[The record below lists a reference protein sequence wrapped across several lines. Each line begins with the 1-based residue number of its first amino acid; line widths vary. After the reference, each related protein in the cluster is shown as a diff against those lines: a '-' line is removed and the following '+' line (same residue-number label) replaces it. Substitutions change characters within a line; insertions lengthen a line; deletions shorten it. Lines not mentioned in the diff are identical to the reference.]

1 MSTPTPVVSRDA
13 ELLRALVD
21 RIDQRDPHAFN
32 NLGVLYHS
40 KGMFAE
46 SADAFL
52 RAIEL
57 DPRMQMAARN
67 LEAAAADGACDAR
80 LAALAE
86 QLAADPDDRVAARAE
101 ARLFRLIGRLP
112 LAAQKL
118 DALIAEDPDDAPAL
132 FERGLLEQRVGDLKK
147 AQRWFERASNAD
159 ENNLRARLHLAEV
172 LYQRGQNE
180 QALDVLDALLN
191 VDESIADAH
200 LLRGF
205 VLGDMGK
212 HEAGMTAARRA
223 AELNPVKSAAQ
234 ANLSI
239 ERGLSSGAYPV
250 VEMQATTRT
259 GNGDAGSE
267 MPRYSLGLAFRQRGY
282 FAESRREF
290 ARALAEGEDAKLVQ
304 HAVAEL
310 DLLDGAHDAAARA
323 YEALIGAH
331 GERARWRNEH
341 GVAMHQGGNIEHAA
355 ESYRRALRCDPRH
368 AMAYGNLGVAL
379 AELGEHAAAKEAF
392 QQAASID
399 PTFVEARLNLAR
411 WHANQRDP
419 LAALSLLR
427 ELTTFHPSNADVWFE
442 MGNALALLHRPDDA
456 RNAFEQALKHR
467 LGFADAESAL
477 AALGSADE
485 TGSSA
490 LGEAFA
496 RSGARAASRLSVCIE
511 LQLECPDAV
520 GPINLL
526 ALRNAEARVESNS
539 DSDESL
545 TAVEA
550 PTDSIVDLL
559 AKGDALAAAALHENS
574 LTYYEQARR
583 SAERTATRQFWRRA
597 ALGEARS
604 LCLTGRGTESLDLLE
619 RLLHQDRT
627 TGDDDAET
635 LALLA
640 SAHCD
645 AIKRSAADPR
655 FARAAIARFLRLE
668 PRSAALL
675 HFVGDVALSMDEQ
688 ALAMVLFRRALAV
701 DPMRPT
707 PRVAIARLL
716 RLQKNMLAA
725 RLELVATIAVTP
737 NLRDAQLEMAR
748 LHCDTDR
755 AGDALPILV
764 ALLNRAPADVEALVV
779 LATALNL
786 ANRAHDARHALS
798 RALRHQPTHTA
809 ALELQSL
816 LLNATTSA
824 DAESMPLTV
833 AA

>member
-13 ELLRALVD
+13 ELLRALID

-40 KGMFAE
+40 KGMLAE

-86 QLAADPDDRVAARAE
+86 QLAADPDDRIAARAE
-101 ARLFRLIGRLP
+101 ARLLRLIGRLP
-112 LAAQKL
+112 VAAQKL

-132 FERGLLEQRVGDLKK
+132 FERGLLEQRVGDLRK

-159 ENNLRARLHLAEV
+159 DENLRARLHLAEV

-180 QALDVLDALLN
+180 QALDVLDALLT
-191 VDESIADAH
+191 VDESVADAH

-205 VLGDMGK
+205 VLGDIGR
-212 HEAGMTAARRA
+212 HEAGMAAARRA

-239 ERGLSSGAYPV
+239 ERGLTSGAYPV
-250 VEMQATTRT
+250 VEMQASNRT
-259 GNGDAGSE
+259 GDAGSD

-290 ARALAEGEDAKLVQ
+290 ARALAEGEDVRLVQ

-310 DLLDGAHDAAARA
+310 DLLDGAHDSAARA
-323 YEALIGAH
+323 YESLIETH

-341 GVAMHQGGNIEHAA
+341 GVAMHQGGHIEQAA

-379 AELGEHAAAKEAF
+379 AALGEHAAAKEAF

-411 WHANQRDP
+411 WHANQRDL

-427 ELTTFHPSNADVWFE
+427 ELSTFHPSNADVWFE

-467 LGFADAESAL
+467 LGFADAELAL
-477 AALGSADE
+477 AALESADE
-485 TGSSA
+485 GGSAA

-496 RSGARAASRLSVCIE
+496 RSGVRAALRLSICIE
-511 LQLECPDAV
+511 LQVECPDAV

-526 ALRNAEARVESNS
+526 ASRSG
-539 DSDESL
+539 
-545 TAVEA
+545 EA
-550 PTDSIVDLL
+550 PMEQAHASDDHSTADEAPADSIVDLL

-574 LTYYEQARR
+574 ITYYEQARR
-583 SAERTATRQFWRRA
+583 SAERNATRQFWRRA

-604 LCLTGRGTESLDLLE
+604 LCLTGRGTEALDLLE
-619 RLLHQDRT
+619 SLLHQDRT

-645 AIKRSAADPR
+645 AIRRSAADPR

-675 HFVGDVALSMDEQ
+675 HFVGDVALSMGEQ

-755 AGDALPILV
+755 AGDALSILV
-764 ALLNRAPADVEALVV
+764 ALLNRAPGDVEALVL
-779 LATALNL
+779 LATALHL
-786 ANRAHDARHALS
+786 ANREHDARHALS
-798 RALRHQPTHTA
+798 RALRHQPTNPE
-809 ALELQSL
+809 ALALQSVL
-816 LLNATTSA
+816 LHARAEAPADSA
-824 DAESMPLTV
+824 PLTV